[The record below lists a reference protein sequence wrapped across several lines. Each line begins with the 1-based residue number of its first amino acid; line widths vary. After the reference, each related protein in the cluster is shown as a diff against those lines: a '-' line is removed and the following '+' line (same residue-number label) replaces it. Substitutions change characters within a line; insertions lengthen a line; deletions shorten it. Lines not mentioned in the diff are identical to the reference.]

1 MKHLGQLNRLLLTQ
15 LEMKHSKNKEKMKKT
30 KYHKCGCHVI
40 NSSGKKVFLK
50 SNVNY
55 HGTHKPRLLLDQRIT
70 DKANREYIKSNKL

>member
-1 MKHLGQLNRLLLTQ
+1 MN
-15 LEMKHSKNKEKMKKT
+15 NKKL
-30 KYHKCGCHVI
+30 YKCGCHVI

-50 SNVNY
+50 SDVNY